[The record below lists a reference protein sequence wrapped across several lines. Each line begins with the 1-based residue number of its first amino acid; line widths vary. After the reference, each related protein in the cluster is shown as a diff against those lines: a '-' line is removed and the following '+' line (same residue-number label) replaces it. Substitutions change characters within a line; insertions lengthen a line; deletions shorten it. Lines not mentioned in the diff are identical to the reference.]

1 MPIDGPLAG
10 PSWLVLGSRAR
21 RDALPHS
28 DVDTALAWPTAFSD
42 RSDRFRAGAEVV
54 LIALEH
60 CGLSRCTDGAN
71 ATEPLFARSV
81 DGWSEATA
89 RWTQYPE
96 SGSALPL
103 ASIVVDNRPLTNV
116 DLGRALTQSMLNS
129 ARDRNFLD
137 ALLHFMLAVKPQR
150 RLMRGFA
157 VDRSGPHRGQLD
169 LKRGGLW
176 LSLLLGRWIALVVGD
191 ARGSTADRIRR
202 GAAASLLTPG
212 EAETSLAPS
221 SKSSSSGSN
230 RGSLPSA
237 LAGADDSHVA
247 PRALDPLQRRYLND
261 SLRAIA
267 EIRPRYATREQA
279 VHGRGTEPRHPA
291 RALSTSSGEGIR

>member
-1 MPIDGPLAG
+1 M
-10 PSWLVLGSRAR
+10 
-21 RDALPHS
+21 
-28 DVDTALAWPTAFSD
+28 
-42 RSDRFRAGAEVV
+42 

-89 RWTQYPE
+89 RWTRYPE

-212 EAETSLAPS
+212 EAEDLIGAFEQVFQLRFEQGIAALG
-221 SKSSSSGSN
+221 SGGGRRQP
-230 RGSLPSA
+230 RGSPGTRPATASLPQRQ
-237 LAGADDSHVA
+237 LAGD
-247 PRALDPLQRRYLND
+247 RRD
-261 SLRAIA
+261 Q
-267 EIRPRYATREQA
+267 TA
-279 VHGRGTEPRHPA
+279 VRNA
-291 RALSTSSGEGIR
+291 